1 MFILFPFPRGELDY
15 QVDIVGLY
23 LCLVGG
29 TATAYLAAFLAFMDD
44 NVALFGIR
52 LGTDRLERTA
62 AIAKAVTGIYIDMHR
77 PKAKRAMI
85 S

>member
-29 TATAYLAAFLAFMDD
+29 TATAYLTAFLAFMY
-44 NVALFGIR
+44 NYVALFCIG
-52 LGTDRLERTA
+52 LGAYRFKRA
-62 AIAKAVTGIYIDMHR
+62 AAFAQAVARIYIYMHR